1 MATEKIGPISNRVL
15 MNLLDRSF
23 KNGSITAKEYRDL
36 RKQYFGKPKLIQMD
50 LFPDDPKKKQ
60 KGGLMEQTN
69 GLKKM
74 GLKKGGRI
82 RGPQDLKEKKT
93 REKLKKAKD
102 RLQKKRQES
111 EFNRLLEKFKKDNP
125 SQKKLTP
132 QEKKDLRDK
141 MLKDQGKMT
150 NPFLKFNKL
159 GQPYMEAKGG
169 GLAAATAKLKAQGLK
184 KGGFPDLSGDGKVTM
199 KDILI
204 GRGVIKKKKGG
215 FSGRAGVA
223 FSADN
228 KLRRAL
234 KKIDEA
240 DAKFKREKKPKKKQK
255 GGAVSVFEKAKQR
268 KPSGR
273 LTVDDI
279 KRVMPKPSMTL
290 KGGKLKGVKDAPEE
304 LMREKR
310 KKIGKALT
318 GITGIMKGLG
328 KAATGPVST
337 IRRAGKKA
345 GRLAK
350 RGYGLARK

>member
-1 MATEKIGPISNRVL
+1 

-82 RGPQDLKEKKT
+82 RGPKDLKERKNKRKLAEVKSKIMKRMEQSKK
-93 REKLKKAKD
+93 K
-102 RLQKKRQES
+102 
-111 EFNRLLEKFKKDNP
+111 
-125 SQKKLTP
+125 KKLTP
-132 QEKKDLRDK
+132 QQEKDLRDK

-199 KDILI
+199 KDILM
-204 GRGVIKKKKGG
+204 GRGVIKK
-215 FSGRAGVA
+215 
-223 FSADN
+223 
-228 KLRRAL
+228 
-234 KKIDEA
+234 
-240 DAKFKREKKPKKKQK
+240 PKKKQR
-255 GGAVSVFEKAKQR
+255 GG
-268 KPSGR
+268 
-273 LTVDDI
+273 
-279 KRVMPKPSMTL
+279 SMTL
-290 KGGKLKGVKDAPEE
+290 KGGKLRGVKDAPEE

-310 KKIGKALT
+310 KRIGKALT
-318 GITGIMKGLG
+318 GITGVMKGLS
-328 KAATGPVST
+328 KAATGPVAA
-337 IRRAGKKA
+337 IGRAGKKA

>member
-1 MATEKIGPISNRVL
+1 MATEKIGPLSNRVFS
-15 MNLLDRSF
+15 NLLDQSF
-23 KNGSITAKEYRDL
+23 KNGSISAKEYRDL
-36 RKQYFGKPKLIQMD
+36 RKKYFGKPKLIQMD
-50 LFPDDPKKKQ
+50 LFPNDPKKKQ

-82 RGPQDLKEKKT
+82 RGPQDLKDKKNQEKMS
-93 REKLKKAKD
+93 KLKKKL
-102 RLQKKRQES
+102 LQKRFDS
-111 EFNRLLEKFKKDNP
+111 DLDKFKK
-125 SQKKLTP
+125 QKKFKELTP
-132 QEKKDLRDK
+132 QQKKELLDKIKRDK
-141 MLKDQGKMT
+141 GQMT

-159 GQPYMEAKGG
+159 GQPFMEAKGG
-169 GLAAATAKLKAQGLK
+169 GLAEATAKLKAQGLK

-199 KDILI
+199 KDILM

-240 DAKFKREKKPKKKQK
+240 DAKFKRKKPKKKQK
-255 GGAVSVFEKAKQR
+255 GGAVSAFEKARQR

-279 KRVMPKPSMTL
+279 KRATPRPSMTL
-290 KGGKLKGVKDAPEE
+290 KGGGLRGVKDAPEE
-304 LMREKR
+304 FIREKKR
-310 KKIGKALT
+310 KIGKALT
-318 GITGIMKGLG
+318 SARSLMKGLS
-328 KAATGPVST
+328 KAATGPVAA
-337 IRRAGKKA
+337 IGKAGKKA